1 MKDFNKLELPAEKKD
16 ITIAFFALYNE
27 YYLNRVQELLLNKEF
42 YELNRFADGFKFA
55 LSGYE
60 ILYKRVSDKQDVAKI
75 VNSINEVDSYDSLL
89 NIFIGYYK
97 QNTIVYTPS
106 NEYNMDF

>member
-1 MKDFNKLELPAEKKD
+1 M
-16 ITIAFFALYNE
+16 
-27 YYLNRVQELLLNKEF
+27 QELLKDKEF

-55 LSGYE
+55 QSGYK
-60 ILYKRVSDKQDVAKI
+60 ILYERVSAKQDVAKI

-106 NEYNMDF
+106 NEYNIEF